1 MASFIIDVISKRIM
15 SVSEKY
21 VLVNEVRKNLT
32 LTFLKYNMEKQM
44 IALRMLYELINPI
57 PMQYSDRERQEVNE
71 FLRTNNIF
79 YQIIQPQTHE

>member
-21 VLVNEVRKNLT
+21 VLVNEVRKNLA

-44 IALRMLYELINPI
+44 IALRMLYELINPM

-71 FLRTNNIF
+71 FLRTNKIF

>member
-1 MASFIIDVISKRIM
+1 M

-21 VLVNEVRKNLT
+21 VLVNEVRKNLA

-44 IALRMLYELINPI
+44 IALRMLYELINPM

-71 FLRTNNIF
+71 FLRTNKIF

>member
-21 VLVNEVRKNLT
+21 VLVNEVRKNLA

-44 IALRMLYELINPI
+44 IALRMLYELINPM

-71 FLRTNNIF
+71 FLKTNKIF

>member
-1 MASFIIDVISKRIM
+1 M

-21 VLVNEVRKNLT
+21 VLVNEVRKNLA

-44 IALRMLYELINPI
+44 IALRMLYELINPM

-71 FLRTNNIF
+71 FLKTNKIF